1 MKKIIV
7 SLALAL
13 ASFSALAQKDTVR
26 YSLDN
31 NINGSFVKYSDK
43 SFMAS
48 AGVLGDNSLSYK
60 KFKLS
65 SSTNYV
71 MSFRDT
77 VTSSELL
84 EKLNIGFGDFFF
96 SDVYSKSMARS
107 IRNDN
112 SFGLGYGKKKEF
124 GKASI
129 AMSYAVLY
137 QSTYYMDGSM
147 KSLARNSIRARGK
160 YEGDKIGF
168 SAEIYYQPSFASM
181 TDYIVYGSA
190 RLVFFPKNRVNFIVQ
205 DVLNYISTSE
215 VRMLHNLNFG
225 VGFSIKN

>member
-7 SLALAL
+7 SLYLAL
-13 ASFSALAQKDTVR
+13 ASFSAPAQKDTVK
-26 YSLDN
+26 YSLEN
-31 NINGSFVKYSDK
+31 NINGSFVKYSDN
-43 SFMAS
+43 SFMANS
-48 AGVLGDNSLSYK
+48 GVLGDNSLSYRG
-60 KFKLS
+60 FKLA

-71 MSFRDT
+71 MSFKDT

-84 EKLNIGFGDFFF
+84 EKLNVGFGDFFF

-107 IRNDN
+107 ISNDN
-112 SFGLGYGKKKEF
+112 SFGLGYGKKKEL

-137 QSTYYMDGSM
+137 QITYYMDGSM
-147 KSLARNSIRARGK
+147 KSLTRNSIRTKGK
-160 YEGDKIGF
+160 YDGEKVGF
-168 SAEIYYQPSFASM
+168 SAEVYYQPSFSSM
-181 TDYIVYGSA
+181 KDYIVYGSA
-190 RLVFFPKNRVNFIVQ
+190 RLVFFPKNRVSFIVQ
-205 DVLNYISTSE
+205 DALNYISTSE

>member
-7 SLALAL
+7 SLYFALAG
-13 ASFSALAQKDTVR
+13 FSVMGQKDTVK

-48 AGVLGDNSLSYK
+48 SGVLGDNSLSYRS
-60 KFKLS
+60 FKLA

-71 MSFRDT
+71 MSFKDT

-84 EKLNIGFGDFFF
+84 EKLNVGFGDFFF

-107 IRNDN
+107 ISNDN
-112 SFGLGYGKKKEF
+112 SFGFGYGKKKEF
-124 GKASI
+124 VKASI

-137 QSTYYMDGSM
+137 QITYYMDGSM
-147 KSLARNSIRARGK
+147 KSLARNSIRT
-160 YEGDKIGF
+160 E
-168 SAEIYYQPSFASM
+168 
-181 TDYIVYGSA
+181 
-190 RLVFFPKNRVNFIVQ
+190 
-205 DVLNYISTSE
+205 
-215 VRMLHNLNFG
+215 
-225 VGFSIKN
+225 